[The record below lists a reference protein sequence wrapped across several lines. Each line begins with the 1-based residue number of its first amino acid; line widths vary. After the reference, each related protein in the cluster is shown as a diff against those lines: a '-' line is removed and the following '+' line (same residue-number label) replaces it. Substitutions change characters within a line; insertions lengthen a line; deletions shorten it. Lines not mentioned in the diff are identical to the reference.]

1 MKIHNPT
8 FYLLDYYYTS
18 KYVEKRKSL
27 KHKSINYF
35 ISSIFNKSQSN
46 KKFNTM
52 RPIFNAMSSYCFHK
66 NVVYLK
72 ISQMIEILDEID
84 RGYEIVPR
92 KYHLEEYYEE
102 EPMTASNYKSLMKY
116 NFYDNLLFEYS
127 RHGNREIILKKMEN
141 YNIELQKCTFI

>member
-1 MKIHNPT
+1 MKIHNPS

-18 KYVEKRKSL
+18 KYVECRKTL

-52 RPIFNAMSSYCFHK
+52 RPIFNAMCSYYFKK

-72 ISQMIEILDEID
+72 TSQMVELLDHID
-84 RGYEIVPR
+84 KGFEIVPR
-92 KYHLEEYYEE
+92 KYHLEEYYEQ
-102 EPMTASNYKSLMKY
+102 EPMTASNYKSLMLY

-127 RHGNREIILKKMEN
+127 RHLNRDIILKKMEN
-141 YNIELQKCTFI
+141 YNLDLQKCSFI

>member
-1 MKIHNPT
+1 MKIHNPS

-18 KYVEKRKSL
+18 KYVECRKTL

-52 RPIFNAMSSYCFHK
+52 RPIFNAMCSYYFKK

-72 ISQMIEILDEID
+72 ITQMIELLDHID
-84 RGYEIVPR
+84 ESYEIIPR
-92 KYHLEEYYEE
+92 KYHLEEFYEE
-102 EPMTASNYKSLMKY
+102 EPLTPSNYKSLMLY
-116 NFYDNLLFEYS
+116 NFYDGLLFEYS
-127 RHGNREIILKKMEN
+127 RHGNRDIILKKMEN
-141 YNIELQKCTFI
+141 YNLDLQKCSFI